1 MRKPFSRVIRWASA
15 CGPQRYSY
23 GVVLGAVAL
32 GLLAPSWASWV
43 LGPVLLLGLVL
54 LGVAHGACD
63 QFVVPATHP
72 ALARDRMRYWVVFLG
87 GYLGL
92 AAAVGALWWW
102 QPGLAVAF
110 FFGLSAWH
118 WGSGDAPA
126 AARHRAQWLAHS
138 LLRGALLFAVP
149 LLAWPAA
156 TLVLINGLLTLA
168 GAAPI
173 GAPTL
178 TTVAQL
184 LGPVVVGGHLL
195 LWASYWLQGQ
205 GRVAQTDVLEGLLLT
220 ALLTALPP
228 VLAGSVYFVFW
239 HSLQHV
245 LRMNAL
251 MGRASARGWAALAR
265 ELGFFLRR
273 SAPLLAISVATL
285 AALFGWQWARSAGGP
300 VLISLALLVAS
311 VVTLPHALL
320 VTLGLDAARWTGG
333 KTTTQAATARPFS
346 ATNAGYSPPSTRSG
360 VRGATSGS
368 ATPG

>member
-1 MRKPFSRVIRWASA
+1 MRWAELA
-15 CGPQRYSY
+15 PAPQRYSY
-23 GVVLGAVAL
+23 GAVLAAVAI
-32 GLLAPSWASWV
+32 GWAVPAWAGGV
-43 LGPVLLLGLVL
+43 LGPALLVGLVG

-72 ALARDRMRYWVVFLG
+72 ALARDRGRYWAVFLG

-102 QPGLAVAF
+102 RPGLAVAF

-138 LLRGALLFAVP
+138 VLRGGLLFAVP
-149 LLAWPAA
+149 LWFWPAETR
-156 TLVLINGLLTLA
+156 TLTNGLLTLM
-168 GAAPI
+168 GAAPV
-173 GAPTL
+173 GAAA
-178 TTVAQL
+178 VGAAVRG
-184 LGPVVVGGHLL
+184 LGPLVLGGHLL
-195 LWASYWLQGQ
+195 LWGSYCATRQSRLA
-205 GRVAQTDVLEGLLLT
+205 GRDALETLLLS
-220 ALLTALPP
+220 ALLATLPP
-228 VLAGSVYFVFW
+228 VLSAGTYFVFW

-251 MGRASARGWAALAR
+251 MGRPAARRWAELGR

-273 SAPLLAISVATL
+273 SAPLLAVSVAAL
-285 AALFGWQWARSAGGP
+285 ASLFGWAGARAGGGP

-320 VTLGLDAARWTGG
+320 VTLGLDAARWRRAPRPGRPVLLLQPT
-333 KTTTQAATARPFS
+333 AAAARVATA
-346 ATNAGYSPPSTRSG
+346 AG
-360 VRGATSGS
+360 
-368 ATPG
+368 